1 MKTAHHDNK
10 RNLFS
15 PLIFAFVLYAI
26 AGAAKAGHIFF
37 GGEFSTQPVAE
48 GLRQVFVLFATLG
61 SVALLK
67 WLIADAPLSLLHR
80 HTVTPLLR
88 TIVSLVLYSAG
99 AMFLLNR
106 LLGIN
111 LVPLLTTSAVLT
123 GIVAL
128 SLQDTIKNLFTGI
141 WINMERI
148 VAKGDWVR
156 VSDKEGQVM
165 EVTWRTTR
173 LLTREND
180 YIYLPNRLLAD
191 GVLEN
196 YTFPTP
202 LHVIEVE
209 IGASYNDPP
218 DQVRAELADIALS
231 TPSVLP
237 DPAPEVWITG
247 YGDSSIKYRLRAW
260 VDDFRKV
267 YSVRSE
273 IYSKIWYAFR
283 RSGIEVPYPSMN
295 IIRKTG
301 GRVHERDLIRR
312 SLKSIDFLQALTD
325 GELDRVEA
333 SARIEVFGKGEA
345 IVTEGEAGS
354 TCYFLRSGR
363 AEVYSKGQNGRESL
377 VTTLGPGGFF
387 GEMSLL
393 TGEPRSATIRAAE
406 ESVCIVIDSDVFH
419 SIFREDPELS
429 ERLSELLSRRAGEL
443 KEARERFAEPP
454 RAVELRESILSRIKQ
469 FFKV

>member
-1 MKTAHHDNK
+1 MIKAHQNNK

-15 PLIFAFVLYAI
+15 PIIFAVVLYAI
-26 AGAAKAGHIFF
+26 AGAAKAGDIAFN
-37 GGEFSTQPVAE
+37 GEFGAE
-48 GLRQVFVLFATLG
+48 PLRQVFILSATLG

-67 WLIADAPLSLLHR
+67 WLIADAPLSLFHR
-80 HTVTPLLR
+80 HTATPLLR
-88 TIVSLVLYSAG
+88 AIVSLVLYSAG

-111 LVPLLTTSAVLT
+111 LVPILTTSAVLT

-156 VSDKEGQVM
+156 VSDREGQVM

-196 YTFPTP
+196 YTYPTP
-202 LHVIEVE
+202 LHVIEVD
-209 IGASYNDPP
+209 IGASYDDPP
-218 DQVRAELADIALS
+218 DRVRGALSEIALS
-231 TPSVLP
+231 TVSVLS

-247 YGDSSIKYRLRAW
+247 YGEASVRYRLRAW

-267 YSVRSE
+267 YAVRSD
-273 IYSKIWYAFR
+273 IYSKIWYSFR
-283 RSGIEVPYPSMN
+283 RSGIEIPYPAMN
-295 IIRKTG
+295 ILRKKEDRARSRGGIRG
-301 GRVHERDLIRR
+301 
-312 SLKSIDFLQALTD
+312 SLKAVDFLRALTD
-325 GELDRVEA
+325 DELDRVEA
-333 SARIEVFGKGEA
+333 SARIEVFGRGEA

-354 TCYFLRSGR
+354 TCYFLSSGR
-363 AEVYSKGQNGRESL
+363 AEVCSKGQNGEVLL
-377 VTTLGPGGFF
+377 VTTLEPGGFF

-393 TGEPRSATIRAAE
+393 TGEPRSATIRATE
-406 ESVCIVIDSDVFH
+406 ESVCIVIDSGVFH

-429 ERLSELLSRRAGEL
+429 GRLSELLSKRAGEL
-443 KEARERFAEPP
+443 KEARARSAEPIRP
-454 RAVELRESILSRIKQ
+454 SELQESILSRIKQ